1 MSYIFIDREGES
13 GLRQEMRRSMRGG
26 YRHDGYSPMM
36 RGGEYERGY
45 RTGYR
50 EATED
55 WEEDENYRRRRD
67 SLGRYMWLNLG
78 GIGACLSHPLY

>member
-1 MSYIFIDREGES
+1 MGGYIFIDRDSDE
-13 GLRQEMRRSMRGG
+13 GLRHEMRRSMRSGS
-26 YRHDGYSPMM
+26 YSHDGYSPMM

-55 WEEDENYRRRRD
+55 WEEDENYRRRRN
-67 SLGRYMWLNLG
+67 SRGEF
-78 GIGACLSHPLY
+78 I

>member
-1 MSYIFIDREGES
+1 MGGYIFIDREGDE
-13 GLRQEMRRSMRGG
+13 GLRHEMRRSMRSGS

-55 WEEDENYRRRRD
+55 WEEDEHYRRRRN
-67 SLGRYMWLNLG
+67 SRGEF
-78 GIGACLSHPLY
+78 I

>member
-1 MSYIFIDREGES
+1 
-13 GLRQEMRRSMRGG
+13 MRRSMRGG
-26 YRHDGYSPMM
+26 YHHDGYSPMM

-55 WEEDENYRRRRD
+55 WEEDEHYRRRRN
-67 SLGRYMWLNLG
+67 SRGEF
-78 GIGACLSHPLY
+78 I

>member
-1 MSYIFIDREGES
+1 MAWIFVDKEEGGSKE
-13 GLRQEMRRSMRGG
+13 QMRSNMRSMMRGG
-26 YRHDGYSPMM
+26 YHHDGYSPMM

-55 WEEDENYRRRRD
+55 WDEDEHYRRRRD
-67 SLGRYMWLNLG
+67 SLGRYM
-78 GIGACLSHPLY
+78 

>member
-1 MSYIFIDREGES
+1 MSGYIFIDREGES
-13 GLRQEMRRSMRGG
+13 GLRQEMRRSMRG
-26 YRHDGYSPMM
+26 GYSPMM

-55 WEEDENYRRRRD
+55 WEEDENYRRRRN
-67 SLGRYMWLNLG
+67 SRGEF
-78 GIGACLSHPLY
+78 I

>member
-1 MSYIFIDREGES
+1 MSYIFIDKEGEG
-13 GLRQEMRRSMRGG
+13 GLRQEMRRS
-26 YRHDGYSPMM
+26 M

-55 WEEDENYRRRRD
+55 WEEDEHYRRRRN
-67 SLGRYMWLNLG
+67 SRGEF
-78 GIGACLSHPLY
+78 I

>member
-1 MSYIFIDREGES
+1 MGGYIFIDRDGDE
-13 GLRQEMRRSMRGG
+13 GLRHEMRRSLRGG

-55 WEEDENYRRRRD
+55 REEDEHYRRRRN
-67 SLGRYMWLNLG
+67 SRGEF
-78 GIGACLSHPLY
+78 I

>member
-1 MSYIFIDREGES
+1 MGGYIFIDRDGDE
-13 GLRQEMRRSMRGG
+13 GLRHEMRRSMRGG

-67 SLGRYMWLNLG
+67 SSGRYM
-78 GIGACLSHPLY
+78 

>member
-1 MSYIFIDREGES
+1 
-13 GLRQEMRRSMRGG
+13 
-26 YRHDGYSPMM
+26 MM

-55 WEEDENYRRRRD
+55 WEEDEHYRRRRD
-67 SLGRYMWLNLG
+67 SLGRYE
-78 GIGACLSHPLY
+78 